1 MFDVMLKFLGKISFA
16 MFFLTVNVSA
26 EFSSSLAGPINNK
39 WIWYT
44 KTNGYDFYYKV
55 GDWSES
61 RKFRSFQVKLY
72 GEGDLNGVIEQL
84 ADCENWRYRPAY
96 ETEDKK
102 WRYVNPNTPQDKIL
116 TGVCA
121 K

>member
-1 MFDVMLKFLGKISFA
+1 MFDEMLKFLGKIPFA
-16 MFFLTVNVSA
+16 MFFLIVNVSG
-26 EFSSSLAGPINNK
+26 EFSSSLAGSINNK

-61 RKFRSFQVKLY
+61 RKFRSFQVKLS

-102 WRYVNPNTPQDKIL
+102 WRYVNPNTPQDKLL
-116 TGVCA
+116 TGVCT